1 MKRWFILVL
10 FACLFLAGCRT
21 MKGLQY
27 DKIIAEHEVYHPDL
41 NSYVLINAKPV
52 LEKDT
57 IKVKYAIT
65 IYANIVAGTGRYFNY
80 YQVDWTTD
88 TGKIDQYYH
97 IFKEDARKRSYAQNF
112 FPYNYVD
119 GKQIT
124 KVDILYDYEYLLQ
137 EEKIA
142 AKVQYSEEMMRLMP
156 SELTDSKFVNS
167 LENYQI
173 ELIALKRKTEAVN
186 RFKLNIRFIDLEEA
200 SHIDFQSWIVTNDGD
215 IYPFYGIYHYQ
226 IDNGDFISV
235 GDEII
240 ADIIDFKEMFCKIKY
255 YHQDE
260 VYQEYYK
267 MNIVIGEE
275 S

>member
-10 FACLFLAGCRT
+10 FACLFFAGCRT

-27 DKIIAEHEVYHPDL
+27 DKIVAEYEVYHPDL

-137 EEKIA
+137 EEKIV

>member
-1 MKRWFILVL
+1 
-10 FACLFLAGCRT
+10 
-21 MKGLQY
+21 
-27 DKIIAEHEVYHPDL
+27 
-41 NSYVLINAKPV
+41 
-52 LEKDT
+52 
-57 IKVKYAIT
+57 
-65 IYANIVAGTGRYFNY
+65 
-80 YQVDWTTD
+80 
-88 TGKIDQYYH
+88 
-97 IFKEDARKRSYAQNF
+97 
-112 FPYNYVD
+112 
-119 GKQIT
+119 
-124 KVDILYDYEYLLQ
+124 
-137 EEKIA
+137 
-142 AKVQYSEEMMRLMP
+142 MMRLTP

-173 ELIALKRKTEAVN
+173 ELIALKRKTEVVN

>member
-1 MKRWFILVL
+1 
-10 FACLFLAGCRT
+10 

-27 DKIIAEHEVYHPDL
+27 DKIVAEHEVYHPDL

-142 AKVQYSEEMMRLMP
+142 AKVQYSEEMMRLTP

-173 ELIALKRKTEAVN
+173 ELIALKRKTEVVN
-186 RFKLNIRFIDLEEA
+186 RFKLNISFIDLEEA

>member
-10 FACLFLAGCRT
+10 FTCLFLAGCRT

-27 DKIIAEHEVYHPDL
+27 DKIVAEHEVYHPDL

-142 AKVQYSEEMMRLMP
+142 AKVQYSEEMMRLTP

-173 ELIALKRKTEAVN
+173 ELIALKRKTEVVN

>member
-10 FACLFLAGCRT
+10 FACLFFAGCRT

-27 DKIIAEHEVYHPDL
+27 DKIVAEHEVYHQDL
-41 NSYVLINAKPV
+41 NSYVLINAQPV

-260 VYQEYYK
+260 VYQ
-267 MNIVIGEE
+267 NIIK
-275 S
+275 

>member
-10 FACLFLAGCRT
+10 FACLFFAGCRT

-27 DKIIAEHEVYHPDL
+27 DKIVAEHEVYHQDL

>member
-10 FACLFLAGCRT
+10 FACLFFAGCRT

-27 DKIIAEHEVYHPDL
+27 DKIVAEYEVYHPDL

>member
-27 DKIIAEHEVYHPDL
+27 DKIVAEHEVYHPDL

-97 IFKEDARKRSYAQNF
+97 IFREDARKRSYAQNF

>member
-10 FACLFLAGCRT
+10 FACLFFAGCRT

-27 DKIIAEHEVYHPDL
+27 DKIVAEHEVYHPDL